1 MVFLIIFKTLT
12 KNIIIMSELKVG
24 DVVTL
29 KSGSIDMTIY
39 QIYNNNEY
47 AHLTWFDPTT
57 NTIKAHE
64 GVPTVALKK

>member
-1 MVFLIIFKTLT
+1 M
-12 KNIIIMSELKVG
+12 NELKIG

-57 NTIKAHE
+57 NTIKTHE